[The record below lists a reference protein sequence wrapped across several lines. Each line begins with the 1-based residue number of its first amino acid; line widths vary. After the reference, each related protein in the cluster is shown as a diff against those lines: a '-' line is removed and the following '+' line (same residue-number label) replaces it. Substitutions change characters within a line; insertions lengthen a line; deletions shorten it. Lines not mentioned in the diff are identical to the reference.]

1 MKQNKII
8 FGLALFLTLVLSHQ
22 SQAQESKFKALFIY
36 KFAEY
41 IEWPSGK
48 KNVTV
53 GIAGKS
59 GVSKELSNFAAS
71 KGNMT
76 VLDIA
81 GPNEAGKCDIIFL
94 PNSEDSELSAYNSA
108 IGSKSVLV
116 VSENSDLTGKGSD
129 IGFYL
134 ESGKL
139 RFLIDEK
146 SIRNKKMIPSSK
158 LLALGKPI

>member
-1 MKQNKII
+1 MKQKKIVL
-8 FGLALFLTLVLSHQ
+8 GLILMTSMAWSIQ

-48 KNVTV
+48 QHITV
-53 GIAGKS
+53 GIAAKTD
-59 GVSKELSNFAAS
+59 VSTELSNFAAS

-76 VLDIA
+76 VLNIS
-81 GPNEAGKCDIIFL
+81 GPAEANKCDIVFL
-94 PNSEDSELSAYNSA
+94 PKSVDREASAYSSA
-108 IGSKSVLV
+108 IGNKSILV
-116 VSENSDLTGKGSD
+116 VSENSDLTGKSSD

-139 RFLIDEK
+139 RFLISEK
-146 SIRNKKMIPSSK
+146 SIRDKKMIPSSK
-158 LLALGKPI
+158 LLALGKAI

>member
-1 MKQNKII
+1 MKHNKLII
-8 FGLALFLTLVLSHQ
+8 GIVVALTFGLFYP

-41 IEWPSGK
+41 IEWPSGN

-53 GIAGKS
+53 GVAGNS
-59 GVSKELSNFAAS
+59 DVYQELSNFAAT

-76 VLDIA
+76 VVNINAPADA
-81 GPNEAGKCDIIFL
+81 NKCNIVFL
-94 PNSEDSELSAYNSA
+94 PKSQDKQISSYDST
-108 IGSKSVLV
+108 IGGKSILV
-116 VSENSDLTGKGSD
+116 VSDNSDMVGKGSD

-139 RFLIDEK
+139 RFLISEK
-146 SIRNKKMIPSSK
+146 SIKNKKMIPSSK
-158 LLALGKPI
+158 LLALGKSI